1 MFSLLQLFTVFN
13 FLGFATGVKGSR
25 NAIDVLSKEA
35 LGKVDQWKEQIV
47 VSLKFWK

>member
-35 LGKVDQWKEQIV
+35 LGKVDQWERADCCEP
-47 VSLKFWK
+47 